1 MMPELM
7 RAGIALLA
15 VVVLIVAF
23 GAVLRRFGQGPAT
36 RAGKRL
42 SVTESLTLDTRR
54 RLVIVRHDGREHLLL
69 LGPTGDLVVDQS
81 PLATPVETA

>member
-1 MMPELM
+1 MMPELL
-7 RAGIALLA
+7 RAGIALAA

-23 GAVLRRFGQGPAT
+23 GAVLRRFGHGPAT

-42 SVTESLTLDTRR
+42 AVTESLSLDARR

-69 LGPTGDLVVDQS
+69 LGPTGDLVVERG
-81 PLATPVETA
+81 PLPPETP